1 MPKNTIFAAL
11 AVSASLAALP
21 AIAANT
27 PNQTNDVQHT
37 TVAGQNGDTSPSKI
51 NPLLTDNGEVRMS
64 KLVGTNVYNDKDKKL
79 GSVDDVVMGKTG
91 EPQVII
97 KANGNL
103 HPVPWNKLQFGNAKQ
118 NSDNKVILP
127 GEDENAL
134 NSAPQYHY
142 TANNKG

>member
-1 MPKNTIFAAL
+1 MPKNTMLAAL
-11 AVSASLAALP
+11 AFSASLAALP
-21 AIAANT
+21 ALAANT

-37 TVAGQNGDTSPSKI
+37 TVTGQNGDTSPSKI
-51 NPLLTDNGEVRMS
+51 NPLLTDNGQVRMS
-64 KLVGTNVYNDKDKKL
+64 KLIGTNVYSEQDKKL
-79 GSVDDVVMGKTG
+79 GSIDDVVMGKNG

-103 HPVPWNKLQFGNAKQ
+103 HPVAWNKLEFGNAKQ

-127 GEDENAL
+127 GESENAL

-142 TANNKG
+142 TANN